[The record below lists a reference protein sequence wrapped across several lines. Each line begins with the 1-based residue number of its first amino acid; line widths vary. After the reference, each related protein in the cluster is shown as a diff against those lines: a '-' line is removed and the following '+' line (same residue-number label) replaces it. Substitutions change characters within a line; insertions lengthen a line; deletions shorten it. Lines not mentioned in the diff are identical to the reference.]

1 MEPRSDFDLDRE
13 LGSLRRPGLKAGHWL
28 LHNIERKLMEPRPKF
43 HPPKPKLMKKKKQ
56 LEKRE
61 GHSGQEQESVRS
73 LNRGAEGGVLGV
85 PNSKVVP
92 QPNSGLRRPAASDAD
107 IYIAV
112 VHSRG
117 CHQQA

>member
-43 HPPKPKLMKKKKQ
+43 HPSQ
-56 LEKRE
+56 TQVDEEKTARE
-61 GHSGQEQESVRS
+61 AGGAEWARTRVSQESEP
-73 LNRGAEGGVLGV
+73 GAEGGVLGV

-92 QPNSGLRRPAASDAD
+92 QPSSGLRR
-107 IYIAV
+107 YV
-112 VHSRG
+112 RG
-117 CHQQA
+117 WFHTVRRYLTGLALV